1 MKIVTAK
8 RIDSVN
14 EYYFSRKLKEIEVLN
29 QTGEKVINL
38 GIGSPDLAPHE
49 SVISTLINSSQK
61 SNHHGYQ
68 SYKGIIELREAIA
81 NWYQKTYQVSI
92 NADKEI
98 LPLLGS
104 KEGVMHI
111 SMTYINDGDEVLIP
125 NPGYPTYTSATNL
138 AGGKAVYYNL
148 NENDNWNI
156 DLTEIARL
164 ITPKTKLIW
173 INYPN
178 MPTGAIGDLETLNK
192 LVELAKANNI
202 LICND
207 NPYSLTLNNHPTSM
221 LEIEGAKEVV
231 IELNSLSKSHS
242 MAGWRLGMMVA
253 NEDRINEVLKFK
265 SNMDSGM
272 FLPIQHAAVVALNV
286 DDSWYKQT
294 NLIYQKRK
302 VKALELLDV
311 LNCTYSKNQVGMF
324 VWAKI
329 PQEVENSTA
338 FTDIILQQSRVF
350 FTPGIIF
357 GSQGNRYV
365 RVSLCS
371 SEEFLNQAITR
382 IKSVFAS
389 TKKSIQLKSVK
400 NY

>member
-1 MKIVTAK
+1 MNIKTAN
-8 RIDSVN
+8 RINSVN

-29 QTGEKVINL
+29 QTGVNVINL

-49 SVISTLINSSQK
+49 SVIHALISSAQK

-68 SYKGIIELREAIA
+68 SYKGIVELREAIA
-81 NWYQKTYQVSI
+81 KWYQKTYQVPI

-111 SMTYINDGDEVLIP
+111 SMAYINEGDEVLIP

-148 NENDNWNI
+148 NENDNWNL
-156 DLTEIARL
+156 DLSEIAQL

-173 INYPN
+173 VNYPN
-178 MPTGAIGDLETLNK
+178 MPTGVLGNKETLKK
-192 LVELAKANNI
+192 LVELARANNI

-207 NPYSLTLNNHPTSM
+207 NPYSLTLNNYPTS
-221 LEIEGAKEVV
+221 LLDIEGAKEVV

-286 DDSWYKQT
+286 DESWYKQT

-302 VKALELLDV
+302 EKALELLDV
-311 LNCTYSKNQVGMF
+311 LNCTYSKNQIGMF

-329 PQEVENSTA
+329 PQDVENSTV
-338 FTDIILQQSRVF
+338 FTNFILQQSRVF
-350 FTPGIIF
+350 ITPGVIF
-357 GSQGNRYV
+357 GSQGERYI
-365 RVSLCS
+365 RVSLCGN
-371 SEEFLNQAITR
+371 EEMIIKAIQR
-382 IKSVFAS
+382 IKIATLV
-389 TKKSIQLKSVK
+389 
-400 NY
+400 